1 MSKAEIVT
9 VYLLAVL
16 GENQSPL
23 AEDLKEILASVGAE
37 ADDDRLLLHLV
48 MELVVVLLHRLLRQ
62 TTKNNNE
69 SEVLK
74 QGVCLNLKVY

>member
-1 MSKAEIVT
+1 MKVVT